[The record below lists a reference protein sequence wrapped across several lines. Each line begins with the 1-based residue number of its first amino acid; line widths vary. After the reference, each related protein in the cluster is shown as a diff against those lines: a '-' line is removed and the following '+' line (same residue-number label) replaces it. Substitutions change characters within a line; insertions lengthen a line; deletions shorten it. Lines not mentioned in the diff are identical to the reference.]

1 MLAAY
6 VGPHR
11 DFYQLSEIPK
21 ENNER
26 QNISFFEISNLVH
39 IENNLRYYNCP
50 VIYFLMS
57 FFEDNLDNFLMQFP
71 NMLLILNPE
80 FLSESV
86 SSSHIGYS
94 KEVEL
99 ILIEKY

>member
-1 MLAAY
+1 MLTAY

-26 QNISFFEISNLVH
+26 QNISFSEIGNLVH
-39 IENNLRYYNCP
+39 IENHLRYY
-50 VIYFLMS
+50 IAQSYIFLMS
-57 FFEDNLDNFLMQFP
+57 FFGDNLDNFLIQFP
-71 NMLLILNPE
+71 SMLLILNSK

-86 SSSHIGYS
+86 SSSYTSHS
-94 KEVEL
+94 RKVEL
-99 ILIEKY
+99 ILIER

>member
-1 MLAAY
+1 MLTAY

-21 ENNER
+21 KNNER
-26 QNISFFEISNLVH
+26 KNTSFFEISNLLH

-50 VIYFLMS
+50 VIFFMS
-57 FFEDNLDNFLMQFP
+57 FFGDNLDNFLIQFS
-71 NMLLILNPE
+71 NMLLILNSE

-86 SSSHIGYS
+86 SSSYISYS
-94 KEVEL
+94 RKAEL
-99 ILIEKY
+99 ILIERC